1 MKFDFRSTGG
11 IVIGRVPPV
20 VATGLTAGVTADVAE
35 ALETVAGG
43 VTPGV
48 TTGVTSVLAGAST
61 VDASRPMGGPP
72 GTFRGAF
79 PRVTP
84 DLPFPLPPSVAF
96 LARLKSVFRPAALT
110 LMPPWL
116 TIVAIWSR
124 V

>member
-1 MKFDFRSTGG
+1 MKFDFRSKGEIVTG
-11 IVIGRVPPV
+11 RAAPV
-20 VATGLTAGVTADVAE
+20 VATGVTAGVTGELAE
-35 ALETVAGG
+35 ASETAAGG

-48 TTGVTSVLAGAST
+48 TTGVTSVPAGAST
-61 VDASRPMGGPP
+61 VEASRPMGGPP
-72 GTFRGAF
+72 GTFRGVF
-79 PRVTP
+79 LRVTP
-84 DLPFPLPPSVAF
+84 DLPFPLPSPAAF